1 MNKLENFYYTG
12 TGAKPD
18 FSVIY
23 DDAKPLDQKT
33 TVKLADSIYL
43 GTLPFIGSLSG
54 ILRVATVIAI
64 FARSVFSK
72 QYKESLGRNFEKI
85 LVHNL
90 AIGCMEIFPFGGFI
104 YYRHNLDKVINLSK
118 NLRKNFKRKLLEGQL
133 IGLESVVESKF
144 YYGGISSVS
153 KDRESTEYRFI
164 NGECIAFKGLD
175 DLDFE
180 GMNQ

>member
-72 QYKESLGRNFEKI
+72 QYKKSLGCNFKKI

-90 AIGCMEIFPFGGFI
+90 AIGCMEIFPFGGLI
-104 YYRHNLDKVINLSK
+104 YHRHNLDIAINLSK
-118 NLRKNFKRKLLEGQL
+118 NLRKNYPN
-133 IGLESVVESKF
+133 IGLRSVVESEF

-153 KDRESTEYRFI
+153 KDRRGTKHLFI
-164 NGECIAFKGLD
+164 NGEYKGVFLK
-175 DLDFE
+175 LK
-180 GMNQ
+180 

>member
-12 TGAKPD
+12 TDAKPD

-33 TVKLADSIYL
+33 TVKLAGSIYL

-64 FARSVFSK
+64 FAKSVFSK
-72 QYKESLGRNFEKI
+72 QYKKSLGRNFKKI

-90 AIGCMEIFPFGGFI
+90 AIGCMEIFPFGGLI
-104 YYRHNLDKVINLSK
+104 YHRHNLDIAINLSK
-118 NLRKNFKRKLLEGQL
+118 NLRKNFRRKLPNGQF
-133 IGLESVVESKF
+133 IGLESVVESEF
-144 YYGGISSVS
+144 YYGGIRSES
-153 KDRESTEYRFI
+153 KDMEKTKLWFI
-164 NGECIAFKGLD
+164 NGEHKGFILK
-175 DLDFE
+175 LR
-180 GMNQ
+180 